1 MRLKMIAP
9 SCMSIKRLSFTDLIK
24 HFMNLS
30 IGGIIMFD
38 FFQYEFIQQ
47 AMIIGIALAV
57 SAALLSPFLVLNQQ
71 AMIADGLAHVSFA
84 GIILGILL
92 SEEALFIAI
101 PFVMLASLLIK
112 YLSTTKTINGD
123 AAIGLVSAVSFAIGL
138 ILIKKGEGFSVSIE
152 SMLVG
157 NIFTATQTEMW
168 LSIIIMGLIG
178 AFILLSYRK
187 LLLMTYD
194 MDYARFSKINV
205 QFYGYLLSG
214 LTAIFIVV
222 GVRTIGTL
230 LISAFV
236 VFPSIISSQ
245 LTKSFKNTLL
255 LGLIS
260 SLFVVIVGIFIAHP
274 LEIPVGSTIV
284 ILYAIIL
291 LIVLTMKPLWRK

>member
-1 MRLKMIAP
+1 
-9 SCMSIKRLSFTDLIK
+9 
-24 HFMNLS
+24 
-30 IGGIIMFD
+30 MFD

>member
-1 MRLKMIAP
+1 
-9 SCMSIKRLSFTDLIK
+9 
-24 HFMNLS
+24 
-30 IGGIIMFD
+30 MFD
-38 FFQYEFIQQ
+38 FLQYEFIQQ
-47 AMIIGIALAV
+47 ALIIGVALAV

-84 GIILGILL
+84 GIVLGILL
-92 SEEALFIAI
+92 SEQALVIAI

-123 AAIGLVSAVSFAIGL
+123 AAIGLVSAVSFALGL
-138 ILIKKGEGFSVSIE
+138 ILIKKGEGFSISIE

-168 LSIIIMGLIG
+168 LSIVIMTLIG
-178 AFILLSYRK
+178 AFILISYRK
-187 LLLMTYD
+187 LFLMTYD
-194 MDYARFSKINV
+194 MDYARFSKIRV

-260 SLFVVIVGIFIAHP
+260 SLLVVILGIFIAHP

-284 ILYAIIL
+284 ILYALIL
-291 LIVLTMKPLWRK
+291 IIVLTIKPLWRK